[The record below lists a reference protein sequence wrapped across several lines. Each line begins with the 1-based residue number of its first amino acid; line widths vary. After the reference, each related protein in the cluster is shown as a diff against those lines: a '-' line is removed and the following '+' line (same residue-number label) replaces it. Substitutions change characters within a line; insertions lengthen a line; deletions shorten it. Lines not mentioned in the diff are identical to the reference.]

1 MKLSKTSSNTQHFY
15 QEELKKLKEA
25 GNLRTLPEVIH
36 DGKWVLSGEQRML
49 NLSSN
54 DYLGLAT
61 DTALRDEF
69 LEVQI
74 TATCSFHPLP
84 HAC

>member
-54 DYLGLAT
+54 DYLGLH
-61 DTALRDEF
+61 RQRRCVMNF
-69 LEVQI
+69 WEVQI

>member
-1 MKLSKTSSNTQHFY
+1 MKTSRTSSNTTHFY
-15 QEELKKLKEA
+15 QEELKRLKEN
-25 GNLRTLPEVIH
+25 GNLRTLPEIVH
-36 DGKWVLSGEQRML
+36 DGKWVISQGQRML

-69 LEVQI
+69 LE
-74 TATCSFHPLP
+74 T
-84 HAC
+84 